1 MEFANR
7 RKIQLDIS
15 PFTPSVCI
23 NLNAKIMFLLVDNYD
38 SFTYNLFHLIKKVTQ
53 HHVEVVRNDKISIEE
68 IRAKN
73 YRGVFISPGPCT
85 PLESG
90 ISIEII
96 TQLHE
101 KMPIF
106 GVCLGMQTIVHC
118 FGGNVVE
125 ATLPMHGKISTVKHH
140 ANSPIFFNVP
150 TEFQATRYHSL
161 IAEKASFPESLLV
174 TAQTDDGQIMAV
186 SHKKFNVHGVQFH
199 PESIASEYGEKIVAN
214 FINGI

>member
-1 MEFANR
+1 
-7 RKIQLDIS
+7 
-15 PFTPSVCI
+15 
-23 NLNAKIMFLLVDNYD
+23 MFLLVDNYD
-38 SFTYNLFHLIKKVTQ
+38 SFTYNLFHLIKQVTP
-53 HHVEVVRNDKISIEE
+53 HNVEVVRNDKIFLEE

-73 YRGVFISPGPCT
+73 YRGIFISPGPCT

-90 ISIEII
+90 ISLEII
-96 TQLHE
+96 EKLHE
-101 KMPIF
+101 TMPIF
-106 GVCLGMQTIVHC
+106 GVCLGMQAIVHC

-125 ATLPMHGKISTVKHH
+125 ATLPMHGKISTVKHFE
-140 ANSPIFFNVP
+140 NSPIFVNIP

-199 PESIASEYGEKIVAN
+199 PESIASQYGAEIIES
-214 FINGI
+214 FIRGI